1 MIPQGWQSIGEPYV
15 PELSADAQ
23 KVQAYLAEHGIDKL
37 TKRQE
42 MAMRVALRMGYDR
55 LRDAVYEFRKWEAI
69 MARKPKFNKEQ
80 RAEMLRLHNSERY
93 SVGKLAS
100 KFGCSQTAVKTALQA
115 ATIEAE
121 DETMQNTGINAEFEQ
136 AVDQMIEE
144 AKTPTEAVQVQPA
157 ELEPVIAAV
166 PEKIPNCIWLA
177 LDDQCSAINL
187 EIETRQEHMAEL
199 RSEIKKLE
207 EIKAG
212 IYAWLDVHE
221 VEGKA

>member
-1 MIPQGWQSIGEPYV
+1 MIPQGWQPIGEPDV

-23 KVQAYLAEHGIDKL
+23 KVQAYLAEHGID
-37 TKRQE
+37 
-42 MAMRVALRMGYDR
+42 ALRMDFDR

-69 MARKPKFNKEQ
+69 MARNRLSDEQ
-80 RAEMLRLHNSERY
+80 RAKIIGLHEQ
-93 SVGKLAS
+93 GMKQAEIALEI
-100 KFGCSQTAVKTALQA
+100 GCSQNTVCTVLQA
-115 ATIEAE
+115 YRLRQTLDAAVPDDNKKPVATV
-121 DETMQNTGINAEFEQ
+121 NKEFDD
-136 AVDQMIEE
+136 AVNQMIEE
-144 AKTPTEAVQVQPA
+144 AKTPAEAVQEQPA

-166 PEKIPNCIWLA
+166 PEKIPNYIWLA

-187 EIETRQEHMAEL
+187 EIETRQERMAEL

-207 EIKAG
+207 ELKAG